1 MVKFE
6 LKRLTLVRLHLHD
19 ACATESWKM
28 GSSLYERIP
37 QEAARGH
44 VQFTH
49 SNLKWHYAWY
59 HLVAHWYKL
68 TCLGASVSMR
78 SSRSGASGQGRALY
92 GHERSRLVQ
101 SRVFRYSRDRTS
113 SRLLYHL
120 HCN

>member
-44 VQFTH
+44 VF
-49 SNLKWHYAWY
+49 NL
-59 HLVAHWYKL
+59 L
-68 TCLGASVSMR
+68 TQTLNGITPGITWLLTGISLHASAR
-78 SSRSGASGQGRALY
+78 Q
-92 GHERSRLVQ
+92 
-101 SRVFRYSRDRTS
+101 
-113 SRLLYHL
+113 
-120 HCN
+120 